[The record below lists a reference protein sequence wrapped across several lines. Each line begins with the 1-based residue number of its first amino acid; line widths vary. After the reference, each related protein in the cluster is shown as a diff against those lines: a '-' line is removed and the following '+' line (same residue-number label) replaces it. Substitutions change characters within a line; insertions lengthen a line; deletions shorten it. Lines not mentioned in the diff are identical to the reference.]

1 LTEIAA
7 IEPNRRQ
14 EAQTYMDFDF
24 ARMIQRIAVLAPGFL
39 LAITVHEFM
48 HGYIAYR
55 FGDPTAKLQG
65 RLTFNPISHLD
76 PIGSLLLILAGI
88 GWAKPVPVDPRNLRN
103 PRRDMLWISLAG
115 PAANMV
121 AAVMLAVVIHVLA
134 PLMGM
139 SAGRDLS
146 SLALGPSL
154 MLVFA
159 VHINVMLAVFNMIPV
174 PPLDGAG
181 ILAGLLPTRLA
192 YQFESLAPYGP
203 ILLLVLLLL
212 PVGVLEY
219 IIWPPI
225 LFIDQLLLPGGLPF
239 YVR

>member
-1 LTEIAA
+1 
-7 IEPNRRQ
+7 
-14 EAQTYMDFDF
+14 MDFDI
-24 ARMIQRIAVLAPGFL
+24 ARIIQRIAVLAPGFL

-48 HGYIAYR
+48 HGYVAFR

-76 PIGSLLLILAGI
+76 PVGTLALVLVGL
-88 GWAKPVPVDPRNLRN
+88 GWAKPVPVDPRYLRN
-103 PRRDMLWISLAG
+103 PRRDMMWISLAG
-115 PAANMV
+115 PAANMA
-121 AAVMLAVVIHVLA
+121 AAVVLALLIHALA
-134 PLMGM
+134 PLLGM
-139 SAGRDLS
+139 SPGHDFS

-154 MLVFA
+154 MLVAA

-181 ILAGLLPTRLA
+181 ILAGLLPSRLA
-192 YQFESLAPYGP
+192 YQYESLAAYGS
-203 ILLLVLLLL
+203 ILLLVLLV
-212 PVGVLEY
+212 VGVLGY

-225 LFIDQLLLPGGLPF
+225 IFLDQLLLPGGLPF